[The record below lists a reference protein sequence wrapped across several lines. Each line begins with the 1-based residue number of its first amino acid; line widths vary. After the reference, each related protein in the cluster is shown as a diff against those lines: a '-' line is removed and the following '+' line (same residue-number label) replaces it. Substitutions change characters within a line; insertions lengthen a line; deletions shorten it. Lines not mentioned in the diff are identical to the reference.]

1 MKRQTFD
8 KLATLLKPML
18 EQADLPVDLIR
29 IQIRWQSGAR
39 AYEGQVTASAASDGT
54 RFRYQLT
61 GRSGDT
67 ESSGLLKQLA
77 DVLMPADSCQ
87 LDFFMRGGDRRFE
100 ADNRGVR
107 MRSLTPDKTAPAQS
121 RTLVTPT
128 HDQPISSKRDYR
140 IRTDEAADLLKGI
153 GILDDQ
159 GKIRNDRIR
168 KYHQIDRFV
177 ELVEPYLL
185 ELVRSEERL
194 TVVDMACGKSDL
206 SFVLNYYLR
215 EKLGKACQFVG
226 IDRAPGVVEASSAL
240 ADKLGYRNM
249 QFRAADLAVADMPE
263 PLHVAISLHA
273 CDIAT
278 DLALYRA
285 ATAGAKLIAC
295 VPCCQRELLA
305 SNYQMPGLERSVLAH
320 GVLKARM
327 ADILTD
333 AMRLLILRGSGYE
346 TRLIE
351 YVSPL
356 DTPKNLLLIAS
367 QTGRPD
373 LQAKAEYEALVR
385 TCGSGIS
392 LGRYMGWSE

>member
-1 MKRQTFD
+1 MKRLHYE
-8 KLATLLKPML
+8 KLASLLKPML
-18 EQADLPVDLIR
+18 EREDLADDLNSITV
-29 IQIRWQSGAR
+29 QWQSGAR
-39 AYEGQVTASAASDGT
+39 KYEGRIT
-54 RFRYQLT
+54 RIAGDAPVYRYELT
-61 GRSGDT
+61 GRSGTADPDR
-67 ESSGLLKQLA
+67 LLDQLA
-77 DVLMPADSCQ
+77 SVLQPADACRV
-87 LDFFMRGGDRRFE
+87 DFDMRGGGRRFE
-100 ADNRGVR
+100 ADEKGTR
-107 MRSLTPDKTAPAQS
+107 MLSLAARSAETDTG
-121 RTLVTPT
+121 RLVSAA

-140 IRTDEAADLLKGI
+140 IRTDEASELLHSI
-153 GILDDQ
+153 GILDGQ

-177 ELVEPYLL
+177 ELIEPSLT
-185 ELVRSEERL
+185 ELARSADKL

-215 EKLGKACQFVG
+215 DKMGKACQFIG
-226 IDRAPGVVEASSAL
+226 IDRAPGVVDASTKRAER
-240 ADKLGYRNM
+240 LGYRNM
-249 QFRAADLAVADMPE
+249 RFQADDLATAVLPDPI
-263 PLHVAISLHA
+263 HVAISLHA

-285 ATAGAKLIAC
+285 ASAGAKLIAC

-305 SNYQMPGLERSVLAH
+305 SDYKMPGLEHSVLAH

-356 DTPKNLLLIAS
+356 DTPKNLLLIANW
-367 QTGRPD
+367 TGRPD
-373 LQAKAEYEALVR
+373 QKARQEYEALVK

-392 LGRYMGWSE
+392 MGRFMGWSK